1 MISERGFNQNKK
13 ECYCITPELIENYDK
28 AMADT
33 TQIWHCHHRLET
45 HNSDG
50 ERRLVDLTRDE
61 LNALGM
67 YYNRPP
73 EELIFLTDDEHTKL
87 HFKGKALSKETRAKM
102 SKRQKGRVI
111 TWGSKISEAKK
122 GHTTSDET
130 KRKIS
135 EGNKGKIMSD
145 EAKSKIS
152 ASRKGKH
159 LVMVN
164 GRRTYVD

>member
-1 MISERGFNQNKK
+1 MINERCAKR
-13 ECYCITPELIENYDK
+13 YCKDFTKIENYDK
-28 AMADT
+28 AIADT
-33 TQIWHCHHRLET
+33 TQVWECHHRMEA
-45 HNSDG
+45 
-50 ERRLVDLTRDE
+50 VYTRKE
-61 LNALGM
+61 LIKYGL
-67 YYNRPP
+67 YYKREPHQ
-73 EELIFLTDDEHTKL
+73 LIFLTPSEHVKL
-87 HFKGKALSKETRAKM
+87 HFKGKVLSKETRVNM
-102 SKRQKGRVI
+102 SKRQKGRII
-111 TWGSKISEAKK
+111 TWGNKISEAKK

-135 EGNKGKIMSD
+135 EGNKGKRMSD

>member
-1 MISERGFNQNKK
+1 MINKRGFNPDKK
-13 ECYCITPELIENYDK
+13 ECYCSTPELIENYDV
-28 AMADT
+28 AIGDT
-33 TQIWHCHHRLET
+33 TQTWDCHHRLET

-50 ERRLVDLTRDE
+50 ERRLVDLTREE
-61 LNALGM
+61 LIALDM
-67 YYNRPP
+67 YYDRPP
-73 EELIFLTDDEHTKL
+73 EELIFLTPSDHVKL
-87 HFKGKALSKETRAKM
+87 HFKGKVLSKETRVEM
-102 SKRQKGRVI
+102 SRRQKGRTI
-111 TWGSKISEAKK
+111 TWGNKISEAKK

-130 KRKIS
+130 KMKIS
-135 EGNKGKIMSD
+135 EGNKGKRMSD

>member
-1 MISERGFNQNKK
+1 MINERCAKR
-13 ECYCITPELIENYDK
+13 YCKDFTKIENYDK
-28 AMADT
+28 AIADT
-33 TQIWHCHHRLET
+33 TQVWECHHRMEA
-45 HNSDG
+45 
-50 ERRLVDLTRDE
+50 VYTRKE
-61 LNALGM
+61 LIKYGL
-67 YYNRPP
+67 YYKREPHQ
-73 EELIFLTDDEHTKL
+73 LIFLTPSEHTKL
-87 HFKGKALSKETRAKM
+87 HFKGKVLSKETRANM
-102 SKRQKGRVI
+102 SKRQKGRII
-111 TWGSKISEAKK
+111 TWGNKISEAKK

-135 EGNKGKIMSD
+135 EGNKGKRMSD

>member
-1 MISERGFNQNKK
+1 MINERCAKR
-13 ECYCITPELIENYDK
+13 YCKDFTKIENYDK
-28 AMADT
+28 AIADT
-33 TQIWHCHHRLET
+33 TQVWECHHRMEA
-45 HNSDG
+45 
-50 ERRLVDLTRDE
+50 VYTRKE
-61 LNALGM
+61 LIKYGL
-67 YYNRPP
+67 YYKREPHQ
-73 EELIFLTDDEHTKL
+73 LIFLTPSEHVKL
-87 HFKGKALSKETRAKM
+87 HFKEKVLSKETRANM
-102 SKRQKGRVI
+102 SKRQKGRII
-111 TWGSKISEAKK
+111 TWGNKISEAKK

-135 EGNKGKIMSD
+135 EGNKGKRMSD